1 MAKQVVA
8 CLDVWAPNVR
18 QVVRDNAPP
27 ELELRFAGSHEEAE
41 QLGLVRDCDLILV
54 GGAALTGSM
63 VKAAL
68 PRLKFI
74 QKWGIGVDR
83 IDVEAVRRLGVP
95 LAITG
100 GANAVPV
107 AELAIALMLAVYRRI
122 PYADR
127 KTRAGEW
134 IKPQMRGMCYMID
147 GKTVGLLGFGAIAKM
162 VARRLAGFDCNVVYH
177 DVNRADHITERA
189 LNARWVPFDELIT
202 KSDILSIHVPLTKQ
216 TANIIDA
223 AQVARMKEGAI
234 LVNTARGGIVDEAAL
249 LAALVSGKLRG
260 AGIDTFAEEP
270 PPKDHPLL
278 QLENVVLTPHAG
290 GGVFDNVENV
300 ARHAIGNMLK
310 FLAGAPLPP
319 QDIVVPVRTSG

>member
-1 MAKQVVA
+1 MARQVVA

-18 QVVRDNAPP
+18 QVVRENAPP
-27 ELELRFAGSHEEAE
+27 EFDLRFAETYDEAE
-41 QLGLVRDCDLILV
+41 QFGLVRGCDLILV
-54 GGAALTGSM
+54 GGAALTGAM
-63 VKAAL
+63 IEAAL

-74 QKWGIGVDR
+74 QKWGIGVDK

-107 AELAIALMLAVYRRI
+107 AELAVALMLAVYRRI

-162 VARRLAGFDCNVVYH
+162 VARRLAGFDCKVVYH
-177 DVNRADHITERA
+177 DINRADHITERA
-189 LNARWVPFDELIT
+189 LNARWVPFDELIAG
-202 KSDILSIHVPLTKQ
+202 SDILSIHVPLTRH

-223 AQVARMKEGAI
+223 ARIARMKDGAI
-234 LVNTARGGIVDEAAL
+234 IVNTARGGIVDEAAL
-249 LAALVSGKLRG
+249 VDALVSGKLRG

-270 PPKDHPLL
+270 PPRDHPLL
-278 QLENVVLTPHAG
+278 GLENVVVTPHAG

-300 ARHAIGNMLK
+300 ARHAIGNMMKVLNGTP
-310 FLAGAPLPP
+310 LAP
-319 QDIVVPVRTSG
+319 QDVVVPVRA

>member
-27 ELELRFAGSHEEAE
+27 DFDLRFADSYDEAE
-41 QLGLVRDCDLILV
+41 QLGLVRGCDLILV
-54 GGAALTGSM
+54 GGATLSEAM
-63 VKAAL
+63 IEAAL
-68 PRLKFI
+68 PRLRFI
-74 QKWGIGVDR
+74 QKWGIGVDK
-83 IDVEAVRRLGVP
+83 IDVAAARRLHVP

-107 AELAIALMLAVYRRI
+107 AELAVALMLSVYRRI

-147 GKTVGLLGFGAIAKM
+147 GKTVGLLGFGAIARM
-162 VARRLAGFDCNVVYH
+162 VARRLAGFDCRVVYF

-189 LNARWVPFDELIT
+189 LNARWVPLDELLAT
-202 KSDILSIHVPLTKQ
+202 SDILSVHVPLTPQ

-223 AQVARMKEGAI
+223 AAIARMKDGAI
-234 LVNTARGGIVDEAAL
+234 IVNTARGGIVDEVAL
-249 LAALVSGKLRG
+249 HAALVSGKLRG

-270 PPKDHPLL
+270 PPQDHPLL
-278 QLENVVLTPHAG
+278 ALDNVVVTPHAG
-290 GGVFDNVENV
+290 GGVFDNVDNV

-310 FLAGAPLPP
+310 VLAGAPLAA
-319 QDIVVPVRTSG
+319 QDVVVPVRL

>member
-27 ELELRFAGSHEEAE
+27 DFDLRFAGTYDEAE
-41 QLGLVRDCDLILV
+41 QMGLVRGCDLILV
-54 GGAALTGSM
+54 GGATLSATM
-63 VKAAL
+63 IEAAL

-74 QKWGIGVDR
+74 QKWGIGVDK
-83 IDVEAVRRLGVP
+83 IDVEAARRLGVP

-107 AELAIALMLAVYRRI
+107 AELAVALMLSVYRRI

-127 KTRAGEW
+127 KTRSGEW

-147 GKTVGLLGFGAIAKM
+147 GKTVGLLGFGAIARM
-162 VARRLAGFDCNVVYH
+162 VARRLAGFDCKVVYY
-177 DVNRADHITERA
+177 DINRADHIIERA
-189 LNARWVPFDELIT
+189 LNARWVPLEELIA
-202 KSDILSIHVPLTKQ
+202 KSDILSVHVPLTKH

-223 AQVARMKEGAI
+223 AAIARMKDGAI
-234 LVNTARGGIVDEAAL
+234 IVNTARGGIVDEVAL
-249 LAALVSGKLRG
+249 HAALVSGKLRG

-278 QLENVVLTPHAG
+278 ALENVVVTPHAG

-300 ARHAIGNMLK
+300 AKHAIGNMMKVLNGAA
-310 FLAGAPLPP
+310 LAP
-319 QDIVVPVRTSG
+319 QDVVVPARA

>member
-27 ELELRFAGSHEEAE
+27 DFDLRFADSYDEAE
-41 QLGLVRDCDLILV
+41 QMGLVRGCDLILV
-54 GGAALTGSM
+54 GGATLNATM
-63 VKAAL
+63 IEAAL
-68 PRLKFI
+68 PRLKLI
-74 QKWGIGVDR
+74 QKWGIGVDK
-83 IDVEAVRRLGVP
+83 IDVEAARRLGVP

-107 AELAIALMLAVYRRI
+107 AELAVALMLSVYRRI

-147 GKTVGLLGFGAIAKM
+147 GKTVGLLGFGAIARM
-162 VARRLAGFDCNVVYH
+162 VARRLAGFDCKVVYY

-189 LNARWVPFDELIT
+189 LNARWVPLEELIAG
-202 KSDILSIHVPLTKQ
+202 SDILSVHVPLTKH

-223 AQVARMKEGAI
+223 AAIARMKDGAI
-234 LVNTARGGIVDEAAL
+234 IINTARGGIVDEAAL
-249 LAALVSGKLRG
+249 VDASCAAPAS
-260 AGIDTFAEEP
+260 
-270 PPKDHPLL
+270 
-278 QLENVVLTPHAG
+278 TPSP
-290 GGVFDNVENV
+290 
-300 ARHAIGNMLK
+300 RSRRR
-310 FLAGAPLPP
+310 
-319 QDIVVPVRTSG
+319 RTTRCSRWRMWW

>member
-27 ELELRFAGSHEEAE
+27 EFELRFADSYDEAE
-41 QLGLVRDCDLILV
+41 QLGLVRGCDLILV
-54 GGAALTGSM
+54 GGATLSAAM
-63 VKAAL
+63 IEAAL

-74 QKWGIGVDR
+74 QKWGIGVDK
-83 IDVEAVRRLGVP
+83 IDVAAARRLGVP

-107 AELAIALMLAVYRRI
+107 AELAVALMLAVYRRI

-147 GKTVGLLGFGAIAKM
+147 GKTVGLLGFGAIARM
-162 VARRLAGFDCNVVYH
+162 VARRLAGFDCKVVYF

-189 LNARWVPFDELIT
+189 LGARWVPFEELLAT
-202 KSDILSIHVPLTKQ
+202 SDILSVHVPLTQ
-216 TANIIDA
+216 HTANIIDA
-223 AQVARMKEGAI
+223 AAIARMKDGAI
-234 LVNTARGGIVDEAAL
+234 IVNTARGGIIDEVAL
-249 LAALVSGKLRG
+249 HAALVSGKLRG

-270 PPKDHPLL
+270 PPPDHPLL
-278 QLENVVLTPHAG
+278 ALDTVVATPHAG
-290 GGVFDNVENV
+290 GGVFDNVDNV
-300 ARHAIGNMLK
+300 AKHAIGNMLK
-310 FLAGAPLPP
+310 VLAGAPLAA
-319 QDIVVPVRTSG
+319 QDVVVPVRL